1 MADLKQIQ
9 VGNATYNIEPY
20 TNYLPLAGG
29 HMSGDIK
36 MTENSTSI
44 IFRSASAD

>member
-1 MADLKQIQ
+1 MADLKQIK
-9 VGNATYNIEPY
+9 VDSTTYNIEPY

-29 HMSGDIK
+29 TMTGDLK

-44 IFRSASAD
+44 LFRSGSET

>member
-1 MADLKQIQ
+1 MADLRQIK
-9 VGNATYNIEPY
+9 VGDTTYNIEPY

-29 HMSGDIK
+29 RMSGDLK

-44 IFRSASAD
+44 LLRSENAT